1 MLSKKRFPSGAR
13 IGRWESLI
21 VTTNGGHLGSGT
33 RRANRER
40 AGVDCSRPLIN
51 HPDLTFAAA
60 AAAAAVAAAT
70 AVVLLFASSLLSSLF
85 P

>member
-60 AAAAAVAAAT
+60 AAAAVAAAT